1 MICIGPAT
9 AVGTLATALI
19 GMTTPEE
26 VKTYIGLNVEP
37 YDTEQLNFKEPLG
50 SFGIEMDIYNNFRL
64 FAEHLSS
71 PAQCNDNP
79 GVNHAGVKFIIPS
92 DNLTFYSGLSINDS
106 HFDSN
111 DKFDGPLGS
120 IGAEIGLPGI
130 EDDVKLYTEYLTSIK
145 DIEKGRVAVGFKVFF
160 K

>member
-26 VKTYIGLNVEP
+26 VKTYIGLNVEL
-37 YDTEQLNFKEPLG
+37 YNTEQLNFKEPLG

-71 PAQCNDNP
+71 PTQCDDHP
-79 GVNHAGVKFIIPS
+79 GVNHAGVKFILPG
-92 DNLTFYSGLSINDS
+92 DNLTFYSGLSLNDS
-106 HFDSN
+106 GFDNN

-120 IGAEIGLPGI
+120 IGAEIELPSLG
-130 EDDVKLYTEYLTSIK
+130 DDVKLYTEYLTSIK
-145 DIEKGRVAVGFKVFF
+145 DIEEGRAAVGFKVFF

>member
-1 MICIGPAT
+1 MHRTRNCCRNSCHST
-9 AVGTLATALI
+9 NRNDNT
-19 GMTTPEE
+19 

-71 PAQCNDNP
+71 PAQCNDHP
-79 GVNHAGVKFIIPS
+79 GVNHAGVKFIIPG
-92 DNLTFYSGLSINDS
+92 DNLTFYSGISINDS
-106 HFDSN
+106 GLDSN

-120 IGAEIGLPGI
+120 IGAEIGIPN
-130 EDDVKLYTEYLTSIK
+130 EDSVSNCIQNT
-145 DIEKGRVAVGFKVFF
+145 
-160 K
+160 